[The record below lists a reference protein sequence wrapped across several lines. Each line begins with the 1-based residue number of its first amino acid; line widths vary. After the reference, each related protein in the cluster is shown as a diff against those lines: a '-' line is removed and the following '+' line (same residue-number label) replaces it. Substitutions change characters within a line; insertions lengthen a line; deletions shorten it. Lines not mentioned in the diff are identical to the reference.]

1 MARLKCSVSWP
12 SWAIASYLRWHPAA
26 HLWPASCRLV
36 DLAAPPVAMAPALLL
51 SGFSPG
57 CHNREA
63 IAQAATLDLG
73 WKPQD
78 REQLVHQLTQ
88 AVRYLLEPFRIP
100 CAQEGEPRTQ
110 IPTGDTAVLLGQR
123 LKEPKL
129 WPLRLPSPTRLA
141 GGAGSTNSGPQP
153 GKSWPVGAAPSVP

>member
-1 MARLKCSVSWP
+1 V
-12 SWAIASYLRWHPAA
+12 
-26 HLWPASCRLV
+26 
-36 DLAAPPVAMAPALLL
+36 
-51 SGFSPG
+51 
-57 CHNREA
+57 
-63 IAQAATLDLG
+63 AATLDLG

-110 IPTGDTAVLLGQR
+110 IPTGDMAVLLGQR

-129 WPLRLPSPTRLA
+129 LA
-141 GGAGSTNSGPQP
+141 AEAALADE
-153 GKSWPVGAAPSVP
+153 VGRRGWLD